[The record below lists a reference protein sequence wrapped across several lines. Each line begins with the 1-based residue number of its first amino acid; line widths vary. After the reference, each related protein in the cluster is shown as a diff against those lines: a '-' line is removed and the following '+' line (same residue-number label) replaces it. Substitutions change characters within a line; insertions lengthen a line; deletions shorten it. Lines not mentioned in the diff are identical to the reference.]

1 MAYVISVCGAGGK
14 TTYIYERAHEYLKQ
28 NKKVAVLTTT
38 KMYYDRKL
46 SNIDEVLNKNIL
58 SNKEVFTFGNV
69 KNNHITPVSDEEYK
83 KICDAFDIVII
94 EADGS
99 RCMPVKIPDVRKEP
113 VIKDNT
119 DEIVLVY
126 SPFAYD
132 RKISIVCFRY
142 DEYKND
148 KFFLEN
154 NINENI
160 ILNKDLIENIYNEF
174 YENQLFD
181 KNINHTNINL
191 DKVDKNKIKFT
202 YYTPDLYKYHNEKN
216 YNNITLTLL
225 CAGSSSRFDPINH
238 ENKLMVDFCG
248 KPLYK
253 YMYNLLID
261 VRKKLIKE
269 FKNLGHNINID
280 INIIVNENNIDEI
293 THGIFDNKNEI
304 KQNNII
310 NQDNCIENIEDNDN
324 IRIILNKNFTL
335 GLSSS
340 VKIATEYNINKDAI
354 CFFNADM
361 PLLKVRDI
369 TNMIKNTI
377 ISNTHNGCMVDS
389 EGVFKNPAIF
399 YKKYFDEILKIQGDK
414 GPKDILNKYEY
425 DTYKYHIDDES
436 LIDIDTKE
444 KFKEIINNFKSE
456 TYE

>member
-46 SNIDEVLNKNIL
+46 SNIDEALNKNIL
-58 SNKEVFTFGNV
+58 SNKEVFTFGNII
-69 KNNHITPVSDEEYK
+69 NNHITPVSDDDYK

-148 KFFLEN
+148 KFFIDN
-154 NINENI
+154 NINENT
-160 ILNKDLIENIYNEF
+160 ILNKNIIENIYNEF
-174 YENQLFD
+174 YENQLFN

-191 DKVDKNKIKFT
+191 DNINKNKIKFS

-216 YNNITLTLL
+216 YNNITLALL

-248 KPLYK
+248 LPLYK

-261 VRKKLIKE
+261 VRKNLIEE
-269 FKNLGHNINID
+269 FKNIGHNINID
-280 INIIVNENNIDEI
+280 INIIVNENNIDKI
-293 THGIFDNKNEI
+293 TRGIFDNKN
-304 KQNNII
+304 KLNYN
-310 NQDNCIENIEDNDN
+310 ENTK
-324 IRIILNKNFTL
+324 IILNKNYKL
-335 GLSSS
+335 GLSTS
-340 VKIATEYNINKDAI
+340 VVLATEYNINKDAI

-414 GPKDILNKYEY
+414 GPKDILNKYEF

-456 TYE
+456 LYE

>member
-58 SNKEVFTFGNV
+58 SNEEVFTFGNV

-83 KICDAFDIVII
+83 KICDAFDIVLI

-99 RCMPVKIPDVRKEP
+99 RCMPVKIPDVEKEP
-113 VIKDNT
+113 VIKENT

-148 KFFLEN
+148 KYFLEN
-154 NINENI
+154 NINKNTL
-160 ILNKDLIENIYNEF
+160 LNKNLIENIYNEF
-174 YENQLFD
+174 YVNQLFD
-181 KNINHTNINL
+181 KNINHTNIDL
-191 DKVDKNKIKFT
+191 EKIDKNKIKFL
-202 YYTPDLYKYHNEKN
+202 YYTPDLYKYHNEKD
-216 YNNITLTLL
+216 YKNITLVLL

-238 ENKLMVDFCG
+238 DNKLMVDFCG
-248 KPLYK
+248 LPLYK
-253 YMYNLLID
+253 YMFDVLKKVKVNLID
-261 VRKKLIKE
+261 E
-269 FKNLGHNINID
+269 FKKIIHNINID
-280 INIIVNENNIDEI
+280 INIIVNENNIEEI
-293 THGIFDNKNEI
+293 TRGISDDF
-304 KQNNII
+304 
-310 NQDNCIENIEDNDN
+310 NDN
-324 IRIILNKNFTL
+324 IKIILNKNSTF
-335 GLSSS
+335 GLSTS
-340 VKIATEYNINKDAI
+340 VKLATEYNIDKDAI

-361 PLLKVRDI
+361 PLLKIKDI

-399 YKKYFDEILKIQGDK
+399 YKKFFDEILKIEGDK

-444 KFKEIINNFKSE
+444 KYKEIINNFKSE
-456 TYE
+456 LYE